1 MRLKL
6 SPRAAM
12 LTSISALAVSVAVP
26 TVASAQ
32 AVELDELI
40 ITATRRNS
48 TVQDAPINIAAV
60 GASEIEEQGLGDL
73 AEVARWV
80 PGVHIVDQGSRGDNR
95 IIVRG
100 LNADPLGSAEGVNNN
115 GGGTVATYVG
125 EIPLYVD
132 LKTNDLERVE
142 ILLGPQGTLYGAGT
156 LGGAVRYIPAKPRFD
171 APMMEVR
178 SDLYQYSEANDL
190 STDFGVTLNAPI
202 TDSFALRASFDRLHD
217 TGFIDYDYLVQQ
229 IAISDPDPD
238 FSDPADVAANLYQ
251 NKDANYEHVASGRI
265 AARWAPTD
273 WLDGTLTY
281 YFQDSDSGGRQVS
294 HRRTELQT
302 GDYVS
307 AERVPEPNHRQNEL
321 LALEIS
327 ADLGFAELTSA
338 TGKSRYVERGQRDQ
352 TDLLISLEYSYEAF
366 PTFTAYTLEEAGQQ
380 VLSQELRLVSKHEGP
395 FSWIL
400 GGFYYELDSNSSSK
414 EFTPGYAEWLGG
426 ERPDALEYYNVGTRS
441 LKEEA
446 IYGELTYE
454 VTPAWQV
461 TVGARRYGYELE
473 TQQAVDFPLLNSV
486 FFGAAPDAITLD
498 FEPGGQEDDGWLY
511 KFNTSYQFTPDILG
525 YFTVSEGYRIGNS
538 NGVGPCPDP
547 LPPNQLACALPNE
560 LAYQPD
566 KTLNYEVGLKT
577 QLFDRRLTLNGA
589 VYYIEWSD
597 PQVSSATENGLI
609 PITKNGAAAESKGAE
624 VNFIASVLQDWTV
637 RGSYSY
643 NTSELTEVTPNL
655 VPRFNPPGYQST
667 ITYEDGEPGDRLP
680 GSPEHQGSLFVD
692 YSRELGNGM
701 DFGFNYG
708 VTAVSDVLTRTGGRG
723 ESLTLEGYAVHNVAI
738 SLGAEV
744 WTATLYAENLFNEFA
759 ETGARGTAQ
768 YNQPVFDGDG
778 DRVYVRTFYTYV
790 LPPRAVG
797 IRFTRRF
804 GG

>member
-6 SPRAAM
+6 SPRATM
-12 LTSISALAVSVAVP
+12 LTSISALAVSVAIP
-26 TVASAQ
+26 TVTSAQ
-32 AVELDELI
+32 AVDVDELI
-40 ITATRRNS
+40 VTATRRNS

-60 GASEIEEQGLGDL
+60 GAVEIEEQGLGDL

-100 LNADPLGSAEGVNNN
+100 LNADPLGSAEGVDNN

-156 LGGAVRYIPAKPRFD
+156 LGGAVRYIPVKPRFD

-178 SDLYQYSEANDL
+178 SDVYQYSEANDL

-202 TDSFALRASFDRLHD
+202 TDTFALRASFDRLHD
-217 TGFIDYDYLVQQ
+217 TGFIDYNYLVQQ
-229 IAISDPDPD
+229 IGISDPDPD
-238 FSDPADVAANLYQ
+238 FSDPAAVAANLYQ

-294 HRRTELQT
+294 HRRTDLQT

-307 AERVPEPNHRQNEL
+307 AERVPEPNHRENEL
-321 LALEIS
+321 LALEVT

-352 TDLLISLEYSYEAF
+352 TDLLISLEYGYESF
-366 PTFTAYTLEEAGQQ
+366 PSFTAYTLEEGGQQ

-400 GGFYYELDSNSSSK
+400 GGFYYELDSNFSSK
-414 EFTPGYAEWLGG
+414 EFTPGLPEYWGV
-426 ERPDALEYYNVGTRS
+426 ERPDALEYYNVGLTN

-454 VTPAWQV
+454 ITPAWQV

-473 TQQAVDFPLLNSV
+473 TQQAVDFPLLNTI
-486 FFGAAPDAITLD
+486 FGAAPDAITLD

-547 LPPNQLACALPNE
+547 LPSTQIACALPNE
-560 LAYQPD
+560 MAYQPD

-577 QLFDRRLTLNGA
+577 QLLDRRLTLNGA

-643 NTSELTEVTPNL
+643 NKSELTEVTLNL
-655 VPRFNPPGYQST
+655 VPRFNPPGYQTT
-667 ITYEDGEPGDRLP
+667 ITYENGEPGDRLP
-680 GSPEHQGSLFVD
+680 GAPEHQGSLFVD

-708 VTAVSDVLTRTGGRG
+708 LTAVSDVLTRTGGRG
-723 ESLTLEGYAVHNVAI
+723 ESLTLEGYSIHNASI
-738 SLGAEV
+738 SLGTDV

-759 ETGARGTAQ
+759 ETGARGTEQ
-768 YNQPVFDGDG
+768 YNQPVFDDNG
-778 DRVYVRTFYTYV
+778 DRVFVRTFYTYV

-797 IRFTRRF
+797 VRFTRRF

>member
-100 LNADPLGSAEGVNNN
+100 LNADPLGSAEGVDNN

-426 ERPDALEYYNVGTRS
+426 ERPDALEYYNVGLTS

-473 TQQAVDFPLLNSV
+473 TFQAVDFPLLNSV

-547 LPPNQLACALPNE
+547 LPPAQRAGLSAGQDPELRSGPEDPALRPAADPERGGLLHRVERSAGLLGDRERPHPDHQERGRGRVQGGGGQLHRLGPA
-560 LAYQPD
+560 
-566 KTLNYEVGLKT
+566 GLDRPR
-577 QLFDRRLTLNGA
+577 QLFLQHLRTDRG
-589 VYYIEWSD
+589 D
-597 PQVSSATENGLI
+597 P
-609 PITKNGAAAESKGAE
+609 
-624 VNFIASVLQDWTV
+624 
-637 RGSYSY
+637 
-643 NTSELTEVTPNL
+643 
-655 VPRFNPPGYQST
+655 
-667 ITYEDGEPGDRLP
+667 EPGTAVQSARLP
-680 GSPEHQGSLFVD
+680 EHDHL
-692 YSRELGNGM
+692 
-701 DFGFNYG
+701 
-708 VTAVSDVLTRTGGRG
+708 
-723 ESLTLEGYAVHNVAI
+723 
-738 SLGAEV
+738 
-744 WTATLYAENLFNEFA
+744 
-759 ETGARGTAQ
+759 
-768 YNQPVFDGDG
+768 
-778 DRVYVRTFYTYV
+778 
-790 LPPRAVG
+790 
-797 IRFTRRF
+797 
-804 GG
+804 

>member
-6 SPRAAM
+6 SPRATM
-12 LTSISALAVSVAVP
+12 LTSISALAVSVAIP
-26 TVASAQ
+26 TVTSAQ
-32 AVELDELI
+32 AVDVDELI
-40 ITATRRNS
+40 VTATRRNS

-60 GASEIEEQGLGDL
+60 GAVEIEEQGLGDL

-100 LNADPLGSAEGVNNN
+100 LNADPLGSAEGVDNN

-156 LGGAVRYIPAKPRFD
+156 LGGAVRYIPVKPRFD

-178 SDLYQYSEANDL
+178 SDVYQYSEANDL

-202 TDSFALRASFDRLHD
+202 TDTFALRASFDRLHD
-217 TGFIDYDYLVQQ
+217 TGFIDYNYLVQQ
-229 IAISDPDPD
+229 IGISDPDPD
-238 FSDPADVAANLYQ
+238 FSDPAAVAANLYQ

-294 HRRTELQT
+294 HRRTDLQT

-307 AERVPEPNHRQNEL
+307 AERVPEPNHRENEL
-321 LALEIS
+321 LALEVT

-352 TDLLISLEYSYEAF
+352 TDLLISLEYGYESF
-366 PTFTAYTLEEAGQQ
+366 PSFTAYTLEEGGQQ

-400 GGFYYELDSNSSSK
+400 GGFYYELDSNFSSK
-414 EFTPGYAEWLGG
+414 EFTPGLPEYWGV
-426 ERPDALEYYNVGTRS
+426 ERPDALEYYNVGLTN

-454 VTPAWQV
+454 ITPAWQV

-473 TQQAVDFPLLNSV
+473 TQQAVDFPLLNTI
-486 FFGAAPDAITLD
+486 FGAAPDAITLD

-547 LPPNQLACALPNE
+547 LPSTQIACALPNE
-560 LAYQPD
+560 MAYQPD

-577 QLFDRRLTLNGA
+577 QLLDRRLTLNGA

-643 NTSELTEVTPNL
+643 NKSELTEVTLNL
-655 VPRFNPPGYQST
+655 VPRFNPPGYQTT
-667 ITYEDGEPGDRLP
+667 ITYENGEPGDRLP
-680 GSPEHQGSLFVD
+680 GAPEHQGSLFVD

-708 VTAVSDVLTRTGGRG
+708 LTAVSDVLTRTGGRG
-723 ESLTLEGYAVHNVAI
+723 ESLTLEGYSIHNASI
-738 SLGAEV
+738 SLGTDV

-759 ETGARGTAQ
+759 ETGARGTEQ
-768 YNQPVFDGDG
+768 YNQPVFDDNG
-778 DRVYVRTFYTYV
+778 DRVFVRTFYTYV